1 MCEEHAEH
9 RPTTATEEERQRLL
23 LDWEGQLVGWGA

>member
-1 MCEEHAEH
+1 MCEEQTET
-9 RPTTATEEERQRLL
+9 RPTAATDEERQRLL